1 MKGKTYYEA
10 GVDLEAAQEIKLH
23 IRDLV
28 ATTLGSEVISGP
40 GGFGGVIEPN
50 PKSEFLLVS
59 STDSVGT
66 KLKIAEAMNRHD
78 TIGLDIVNH
87 CINDILPAGAT
98 PLFFLDYIGTSKLNS
113 NVISDIVKGLSSGC
127 RTANMAL
134 IGGETAVLPG
144 IYHGNDYD
152 LVGFI
157 VGTVNRNHLIS
168 PDKTSEG
175 DMLIALPSSG
185 LHTNGYSFV
194 RSIFDIDNNP
204 SVLKDV
210 VPGTSSSL
218 GELLLVPHRSYYD
231 TFGQHLNIING
242 LSHITGG
249 SFYKNVPRVLSDG
262 IIAEIDISSWKI
274 PPLFKFIQESGNVSD
289 DEMFRVFNMGVGMI
303 AVVSEKSAEFLMS
316 ELDEC
321 WVLGNTNKRTS
332 ENKVGFK
339 S

>member
-1 MKGKTYYEA
+1 
-10 GVDLEAAQEIKLH
+10 
-23 IRDLV
+23 
-28 ATTLGSEVISGP
+28 
-40 GGFGGVIEPN
+40 
-50 PKSEFLLVS
+50 
-59 STDSVGT
+59 
-66 KLKIAEAMNRHD
+66 
-78 TIGLDIVNH
+78 
-87 CINDILPAGAT
+87 
-98 PLFFLDYIGTSKLNS
+98 
-113 NVISDIVKGLSSGC
+113 
-127 RTANMAL
+127 MAL

-157 VGTVNRNHLIS
+157 VGTVNRNLLIS

-175 DMLIALPSSG
+175 DLLIALPSSG

-204 SVLKDV
+204 SVLKEI

-231 TFGQHLNIING
+231 TFGQHLKIING

-262 IIAEIDISSWKI
+262 ITAEIDISSWKI

-321 WVLGNTNKRTS
+321 WVLGTINKRTS
-332 ENKVGFK
+332 EKKVEFK
-339 S
+339 I